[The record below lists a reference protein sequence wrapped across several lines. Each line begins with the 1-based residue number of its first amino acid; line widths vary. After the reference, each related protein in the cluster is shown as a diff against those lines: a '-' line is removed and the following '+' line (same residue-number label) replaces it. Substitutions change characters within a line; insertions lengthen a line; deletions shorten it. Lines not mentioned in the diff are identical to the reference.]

1 MIGKIYSATVVG
13 LSAEQIEVEADVSN
27 GLPATIVVGLPDA
40 AVQESRERVKSALKN
55 SSCSYPGTRVS
66 VNLAP
71 ADTQKIGTGFDVP
84 IALAILLASGQFSFS
99 GERKWFVGELAL
111 DGSVRPVQG
120 VLAIALRALEL
131 GVEELFVPV
140 ANAAEAGLVMGVR
153 VVPYATL
160 DTLLR
165 HLVGIALLPEA
176 VPTRIS
182 ELRAG
187 AVPGL
192 DMADVAGQQSAKR
205 VLEIAASGGHNV
217 LNPEAVF
224 VASRCIEHKL
234 SGR

>member
-13 LSAEQIEVEADVSN
+13 LTAEQIEVEADVSN
-27 GLPATIVVGLPDA
+27 GLPATVVVGLPDA

-99 GERKWFVGELAL
+99 GEQKWFVGELAL

-120 VLAIALRALEL
+120 VLAIALRAQEL
-131 GVEELFVPV
+131 GIRELFVPI
-140 ANAAEAGLVMGVR
+140 ANVAEASLVSGVQVFGYASLD
-153 VVPYATL
+153 VV
-160 DTLLR
+160 LR
-165 HLVGIALLPEA
+165 HLVGVSLLEPATPTNVSALRLSQ
-176 VPTRIS
+176 PT
-182 ELRAG
+182 
-187 AVPGL
+187 GL
-192 DMADVAGQQSAKR
+192 DWADVAGQQSAKR

-217 LNPEAVF
+217 LRRSPQ
-224 VASRCIEHKL
+224 SRQ
-234 SGR
+234 